1 MIHSHFVFWGYI
13 RDPACNIST
22 KDCFTDWVEILECQ
36 KLKQQIELCSVFC
49 GALEEL
55 ILARFCDQLDCE
67 LELEY
72 FI

>member
-1 MIHSHFVFWGYI
+1 MVG
-13 RDPACNIST
+13 NIKT
-22 KDCFTDWVEILECQ
+22 KDWLEILECQ

-49 GALEEL
+49 GALEEV

-67 LELEY
+67 LEY